1 MSTVLAI
8 LLVAGL
14 VVAGSTVVLA
24 SRVPSWVGVEPAQH
38 QSAATVFLIVGL
50 GLACQLP
57 LRMAYGVMV
66 GYQLYGAHVV
76 GKILES
82 VLTLAGIVSLYV
94 LHQLNLVTL
103 ALLTAGAA
111 VLAQAVLAALA
122 WRMTGPWAISSR
134 SLSTPMAMRLFGM
147 GGSVLAMT
155 AAGMIYT
162 QGTGILAAKLI
173 GIGAAAIFG
182 VALTVVG
189 NLHPLITSI
198 ANPLATLSS
207 EWQARNDMEQLR
219 RTSAM
224 VMKLTFATSACVAV
238 GLVMFGEPAL
248 RVWLRSA
255 QWSDADFDQA
265 GDALAIMGVALA
277 IGLPQIGSRSA
288 LQGVGR
294 HWYVALGMLGA
305 SLVSLTAGAVAMAAG
320 WGVAGAAVGW
330 GLVWVIQGTVL
341 FPPVISRF
349 LDVPIRRMFTDAY
362 VPGLVLAGAVLA
374 LAWTLNVLVAPAST
388 GQHAVVA
395 AASAT
400 AACAGLLCLGPHGW
414 TSRLRTRKA

>member
-1 MSTVLAI
+1 
-8 LLVAGL
+8 
-14 VVAGSTVVLA
+14 
-24 SRVPSWVGVEPAQH
+24 
-38 QSAATVFLIVGL
+38 
-50 GLACQLP
+50 
-57 LRMAYGVMV
+57 MAEER
-66 GYQLYGAHVV
+66 
-76 GKILES
+76 K
-82 VLTLAGIVSLYV
+82 
-94 LHQLNLVTL
+94 
-103 ALLTAGAA
+103 
-111 VLAQAVLAALA
+111 
-122 WRMTGPWAISSR
+122 
-134 SLSTPMAMRLFGM
+134 
-147 GGSVLAMT
+147 
-155 AAGMIYT
+155 
-162 QGTGILAAKLI
+162 
-173 GIGAAAIFG
+173 
-182 VALTVVG
+182 
-189 NLHPLITSI
+189 
-198 ANPLATLSS
+198 
-207 EWQARNDMEQLR
+207 
-219 RTSAM
+219 
-224 VMKLTFATSACVAV
+224 
-238 GLVMFGEPAL
+238 
-248 RVWLRSA
+248 
-255 QWSDADFDQA
+255 WSDADFDQA

-305 SLVSLTAGAVAMAAG
+305 SLVSLAAGAVAMAAG

-341 FPPVISRF
+341 FPPVIARF